1 MMEYCFWLDQVLYL
15 LISLQVAYMI
25 GTGLLEKSFT
35 RYIRKNVSFNTR
47 EKWARVAVRALGVIF
62 PYFRL
67 TRMLILLTLD
77 FIGRKLSI
85 SARRVRR
92 NFVTQ
97 KLGSWINKSSIS
109 KWSEQVPEDIMQSI
123 LQRLSISDYVRCKAV
138 CHSWR
143 ASVDMA
149 IATKNCPPAR
159 QHPLLMI
166 GSHPSCF
173 RDPYFASLSLA
184 PKITLK
190 RAIPNYIPAIYKNMM
205 NRLACV
211 GSIEGWMVMVDSIL
225 WRPESNN
232 FAKSCSLYL
241 HNRGRQSTL
250 DIILFFLNPISG
262 ARVML
267 PSSQSSTLFPCG
279 CNNGSS
285 FPIVKVV
292 ASATPTSQH
301 CFVASLCSVG
311 HLALCRPT
319 DKSWTLIHEGINFC
333 DIEFMDG
340 KLYAATDNGL
350 KFLTVFDII
359 QDPNAN
365 GPISYGAQRLDM
377 RIPFLRYNI
386 WRMGD
391 VLRVSDYEVMHLA
404 TDATSMDLFLIFRRI
419 NFDFKADQAFPLFE
433 IKRHSY
439 INPPKTKGFRVFKLE
454 HDSDDRPQWVQVV
467 DLGDRILFLS
477 ETANI
482 FIPNH
487 DDKTL
492 DRNCIYFAFNY
503 SCLASLSSHSND
515 RGVFFMT
522 NRSLGHFRLS
532 SYGFLTLFHTR
543 PVWFTPS
550 LW

>member
-1 MMEYCFWLDQVLYL
+1 MMEYCFWLDQVLDL

-25 GTGLLEKSFT
+25 GTGLLNKCFT
-35 RYIRKNVSFNTR
+35 RYIRKKVSFNTR

-77 FIGRKLSI
+77 FICRKLSI
-85 SARRVRR
+85 SAGRVRR
-92 NFVTQ
+92 NFVTR
-97 KLGSWINKSSIS
+97 KLGFWIKKGSIS

-159 QHPLLMI
+159 QHPVLML

-173 RDPYFASLSLA
+173 RDHYFTSLSLA
-184 PKITLK
+184 PKETLK
-190 RAIPNYIPAIYKNMM
+190 RPIPNYIPAIYKNMM

-225 WRPESNN
+225 WRPERNN

-267 PSSQSSTLFPCG
+267 PSSQSSTLLPCG

-285 FPIVKVV
+285 FPLLK
-292 ASATPTSQH
+292 
-301 CFVASLCSVG
+301 
-311 HLALCRPT
+311 PT

-350 KFLTVFDII
+350 KFVTVFDII
-359 QDPNAN
+359 QDANAN

-404 TDATSMDLFLIFRRI
+404 TDATSMELFLIFRRI

-477 ETANI
+477 ETANK
-482 FIPNH
+482 FIPSH

-492 DRNCIYFAFNY
+492 ERNCIYFAFDY
-503 SCLASLSSHSND
+503 ACLASLSSHSND
-515 RGVFFMT
+515 HGLFFMT
-522 NRSLGHFRLS
+522 KRSLGRYRLS
-532 SYGFLTLFHTR
+532 NYGLLTLFHTR

>member
-1 MMEYCFWLDQVLYL
+1 MMEYCFWLDQVLDL

-25 GTGLLEKSFT
+25 GTGLLNKCFT
-35 RYIRKNVSFNTR
+35 RYIRKKVSFNTR

-77 FIGRKLSI
+77 FICRKLSI
-85 SARRVRR
+85 SAGRVRR
-92 NFVTQ
+92 NFVTR
-97 KLGSWINKSSIS
+97 KLGSWIKKGSIS

-143 ASVDMA
+143 ASVDRA

-159 QHPLLMI
+159 QHPVLMLV
-166 GSHPSCF
+166 SHPSCF
-173 RDPYFASLSLA
+173 RDHYFTSLSLA
-184 PKITLK
+184 PKETLK
-190 RAIPNYIPAIYKNMM
+190 RPIPNYIPAIYKNMM

-250 DIILFFLNPISG
+250 DIILFFLNPIS
-262 ARVML
+262 
-267 PSSQSSTLFPCG
+267 
-279 CNNGSS
+279 
-285 FPIVKVV
+285 
-292 ASATPTSQH
+292 
-301 CFVASLCSVG
+301 
-311 HLALCRPT
+311 
-319 DKSWTLIHEGINFC
+319 
-333 DIEFMDG
+333 EFMDG

-359 QDPNAN
+359 QDANAN

-404 TDATSMDLFLIFRRI
+404 TDATSMELFLIFRRI

-482 FIPNH
+482 FIPSH

-492 DRNCIYFAFNY
+492 ERNCIYFAFDY
-503 SCLASLSSHSND
+503 ACLASLSSRSND
-515 RGVFFMT
+515 HGLFFMT
-522 NRSLGHFRLS
+522 NRSLGRYRLS
-532 SYGFLTLFHTR
+532 NHGLLTLFHTR